1 MCLQWLQTITISLPG
16 DDDKLQLI
24 IIDDIHQWGHE
35 WDQGV
40 SRVRSGTCYG
50 RRSLDRLCD
59 VWISNILLVIE
70 QFTGYQTFYWI
81 SNSLLGIKLFT
92 GYQTVYWVSN
102 SLLGIKQFTRYQ
114 TVYWI
119 SISLLNIK
127 ISIGLK
133 SLNFFNILC
142 PCDILIRN
150 FIGPPGMLIGDFI
163 VSYTSWFWI
172 LQEFD
177 RFIPK

>member
-1 MCLQWLQTITISLPG
+1 MIFTNEYMNETKAWAGWDPALATAG
-16 DDDKLQLI
+16 DILI
-24 IIDDIHQWGHE
+24 DCAMYE
-35 WDQGV
+35 
-40 SRVRSGTCYG
+40 
-50 RRSLDRLCD
+50 
-59 VWISNILLVIE
+59 
-70 QFTGYQTFYWI
+70 YQTFYWL
-81 SNSLLGIKLFT
+81 SNSLLDIKHFT

-163 VSYTSWFWI
+163 VSYTSWFRI
-172 LQEFD
+172 LPQFF
-177 RFIPK
+177 RNLTGTFLSRYML